1 MKEAKLLVLL
11 LLVAVVAVVYCESS
25 SEWQLLT
32 KQNFSSQIRR
42 NPYILLFITLPWSG
56 ESRSLMKE
64 VAHAVSDRQQEEFRS
79 LKLMFMFR
87 NMEKM
92 LADAIIAAA
101 SAPPNE
107 EEETT
112 ILFYLHSVSYKYR
125 GPFRALNILSSLL
138 PYISNSNSSS
148 NQPQLPLLNTPD
160 HLNSFLASTDK
171 ALLLLE
177 FCGWTPKLLANHNTN
192 PFGVGAQD
200 LLGNNFNAE
209 ANQTL
214 ADTRKNNQKG
224 MKD

>member
-1 MKEAKLLVLL
+1 MIDR
-11 LLVAVVAVVYCESS
+11 
-25 SEWQLLT
+25 T
-32 KQNFSSQIRR
+32 G
-42 NPYILLFITLPWSG
+42 SG

-87 NMEKM
+87 NMEKT

-101 SAPPNE
+101 SPNE
-107 EEETT
+107 EEEIT

-138 PYISNSNSSS
+138 PYISNSNSSF

-177 FCGWTPKLLANHNTN
+177 FCGWTPKLLANHNIN
-192 PFGVGAQD
+192 HFGVGVQ
-200 LLGNNFNAE
+200 G
-209 ANQTL
+209 
-214 ADTRKNNQKG
+214 
-224 MKD
+224 